1 MRALLIVAGAIA
13 LTACGG
19 AETTD
24 NTLNVDENLA
34 VENLGA
40 ENVTIDANTVVLDAN
55 GTANADANAVATD
68 LTTNEADTNT
78 ANGM

>member
-1 MRALLIVAGAIA
+1 MRALLIAAGAIA
-13 LTACGG
+13 LTACSG

-34 VENLGA
+34 VENFGA